1 VVAGVAA
8 GAALPHGQLV
18 DAGYKGGI
26 YHTHG
31 SASGAFIQIG
41 AKKVEGAFV
50 VGPLLL
56 VLDEIA
62 DSNATKKVA
71 LEFVTAYEKQFAS
84 RPPIFGAGVYDAGL
98 LLSRAIPEA
107 AKKATAGH
115 ARVPRRPARCA
126 GGHQG
131 HDHVPGCGQHD
142 GAGPLRL
149 RPAGYR
155 ADDRQGR
162 QVRPGQGLT
171 DMAAARPDSTFSPS
185 SPAGADHAAGASPA
199 RRTANDPL
207 ASQFFPLQNVVVHHH
222 AQFPTCTLT
231 PGCRALR
238 SAMDRPCEDRAK
250 TRSTAR
256 RGQQ

>member
-1 VVAGVAA
+1 MDDKKRWVFKTHPNDDVISEGLIAAMKKRGVKTIGFIGYNDPYGESWYKVFSPMAKAAGIEIVANERYSRQDTSVTGQVAKLISVKPEAVLVAGVAA

-41 AKKVEGAFV
+41 AKKVEGALV

-107 AKKATAGH
+107 AKKG
-115 ARVPRRPARCA
+115 
-126 GGHQG
+126 Q
-131 HDHVPGCGQHD
+131 PGT
-142 GAGPLRL
+142 PEF
-149 RPAGYR
+149 R
-155 ADDRQGR
+155 A
-162 QVRPGQGLT
+162 
-171 DMAAARPDSTFSPS
+171 
-185 SPAGADHAAGASPA
+185 
-199 RRTANDPL
+199 
-207 ASQFFPLQNVVVHHH
+207 
-222 AQFPTCTLT
+222 
-231 PGCRALR
+231 ALR
-238 SAMDRPCEDRAK
+238 DALEATKDMTMSQGVVNM
-250 TRSTAR
+250 TAQDHSGYDQ
-256 RGQQ
+256 RGTVLMTVKDGKFALVKD